1 MSFGF
6 GIVGCGVI
14 APTHVEVVR
23 ALPNAHL
30 VGVTDVVGDRAA
42 ALAAEPA
49 ALEAAGGAVKVYP
62 QLAAMLA
69 DPAVEVVSVCVPS
82 GLHAEIG
89 VEAARAGKHLVIE
102 KPIDVTLEAADRLVA
117 AAAGSG
123 VAMTVISQHRFDPG
137 HRRLHE
143 LLRSG
148 TLGRPVLAEAVVKWY
163 RSQAY
168 YDSGAWRGTW
178 ALDGGGSVMNQGVHY
193 VDLIRWLMGPVASI
207 SAVCATQ
214 AHERIEVEDVALATV
229 RFESGAVGLI
239 EATTVAFPGFAARIE
254 LTGTAGTVI
263 VTDGVITTEELVAER
278 PEVGAY
284 GTGGRSEPG
293 RPGGVVVG
301 VAAADPAAV
310 GHSGHLAQIDDF
322 LGAIE
327 QGRQPL
333 VTGEEGRAT
342 LAVVRALYDSAS
354 RGVPVTPAAAP
365 GAAG

>member
-1 MSFGF
+1 VSFGF

-14 APTHVEVVR
+14 APTHLAAVR

-30 VGVTDVVGDRAA
+30 VGVTDLVGDKAA
-42 ALAAEPA
+42 ALAAEASA
-49 ALEAAGGAVKVYP
+49 AGAAGGEVKVYP
-62 QLAAMLA
+62 DLAALLA
-69 DPAVEVVSVCVPS
+69 DPAIDVVSVCVPS

-102 KPIDVTLEAADRLVA
+102 KPIDVTVEAADRLVA
-117 AAAGSG
+117 AAAESK
-123 VAMTVISQHRFDPG
+123 VSMTVISQHRFDPG

-143 LLRSG
+143 LLRAG
-148 TLGRPVLAEAVVKWY
+148 TLGRPVLGEAIVKWY

-193 VDLIRWLMGPVASI
+193 VDLIRWLMGPVASV

-214 AHERIEVEDVALATV
+214 AHEGIEVEDVALATV

-263 VTDGVITTEELVAER
+263 VTDGIITTEELVAER
-278 PEVGAY
+278 ADVGAY
-284 GTGGRSEPG
+284 GTGGSDERQ
-293 RPGGVVVG
+293 RCAVTVG
-301 VAAADPAAV
+301 AAAADPAAL
-310 GHSGHLAQIDDF
+310 GQSGHVAQIGD
-322 LGAIE
+322 LLEAIE
-327 QGRQPL
+327 QGRPPL
-333 VTGEEGRAT
+333 VSGEEARAT
-342 LAVVRALYDSAS
+342 LAVVRAIYDSAS
-354 RGVPVTPAAAP
+354 RGVPVTPAVAP
-365 GAAG
+365 LPAG